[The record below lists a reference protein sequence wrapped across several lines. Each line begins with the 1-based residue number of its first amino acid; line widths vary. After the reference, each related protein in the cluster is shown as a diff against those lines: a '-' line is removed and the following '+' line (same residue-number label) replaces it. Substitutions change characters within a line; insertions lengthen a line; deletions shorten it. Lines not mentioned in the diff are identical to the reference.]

1 MEEKAHL
8 LRVVK
13 ERVGYM
19 MMDGTIGINKPTI
32 WFADEDFHDADEPYL
47 PELYK
52 ESFHAWYED
61 ARDMEACQYGM
72 FRLYSRSAS
81 IYSTDMPE
89 QYKLNASNWD
99 ETMNRLAMQCI
110 QSEAYSVLLEQGV
123 QYSAIPVT
131 RRKDRKVFAAF
142 IYAVNER
149 FAISK
154 PELEGYMKHYRVH
167 FYRVFESVFVK
178 EIMLQKNLIDKEAT
192 HRERLFLISKRLYD
206 QIDAESVVREMLH
219 SLEELYQDSEIYLY
233 LSQDHLEGDSRVRP
247 LEFRNSANDIVTEA
261 FLEGKCCIDREQSG
275 YIRLAIP
282 MNGKQAA
289 YGVLCIEINMVHWD
303 ESDLPAF
310 MLIADT
316 AGSAFENAKLYEQ
329 SNLLINEL
337 RIINEMTKRLNQS
350 LRSREIFQYATAEL
364 LKIFAA
370 DYCCVLQLDRKS
382 NEFKVRASNLEVLVG
397 KTYANDYGFTG
408 VVYRTKEALIT
419 SDYKNTKS
427 VSSELMEDTN
437 SRSLIGAPIFVDG
450 EVAGV
455 ILVTHRD
462 ANYFSYDNYKLLQVV
477 STHIGLAVTNASLH
491 AEMRKMIITDNLTNL
506 HVRHYLDEEIQRKQ
520 RVDAQGSLIL
530 VDIDFFKTVNDTYGH
545 QVGDRILIQVSAI
558 VRSSIR
564 NGDIAARWGGE
575 ELAIYLPNVPASRA
589 VQIAERIRIRVESET
604 DPKVTVSCGISE
616 WEASHDKISV
626 ESLFYRADMAL
637 YESKKNGRNR
647 INIG

>member
-1 MEEKAHL
+1 MK
-8 LRVVK
+8 
-13 ERVGYM
+13 
-19 MMDGTIGINKPTI
+19 MDGIIDINKPVL
-32 WFADEDFHDADEPYL
+32 WFTDEDFHDADEPYL
-47 PELYK
+47 PELYL
-52 ESFHAWYED
+52 ESFKAWYED
-61 ARDMEACQYGM
+61 AKDIDATQLGI
-72 FRLYSRSAS
+72 FRLYSKSAL
-81 IYSTDMPE
+81 IYSTDMPPDH
-89 QYKLNASNWD
+89 KLQADNWD
-99 ETMNRLAMQCI
+99 EVMNSLAEQCL
-110 QSEAYSVLLEQGV
+110 QREDYTVLTENGV
-123 QYSAIPVT
+123 QFSAIPVL
-131 RRKDRKVFAAF
+131 RRKDNKVFAAI
-142 IYAVNER
+142 IYATNEQHG
-149 FAISK
+149 ISK
-154 PELEGYMKHYRVH
+154 AELQSYMKHFRLH
-167 FYRVFESVFVK
+167 FYRVFENVFVK
-178 EIMLQKNLIDKEAT
+178 EIMLQKTLIDKEAT

-206 QIDAESVVREMLH
+206 QFDAESVVREMLY
-219 SLEELYQDSEIYLY
+219 SLEELYQDSEILLY

-261 FLEGKCCIDREQSG
+261 FLEGKCCTDREQPG

-289 YGVLCIEINMVHWD
+289 YGVLCIKINMSHWD

-350 LRSREIFQYATAEL
+350 LRSREIFQYATLEL

-382 NEFKVRASNLEVLVG
+382 REFKVRASNLDTLVG
-397 KTYANDYGFTG
+397 KRFANDYGFTG
-408 VVYRTKEALIT
+408 VVYQTREALIT
-419 SDYKNTKS
+419 SDYKNTNS
-427 VSSELMEDTN
+427 VASELMEQTN

-450 EVAGV
+450 EVTGV
-455 ILVTHRD
+455 ILVTHQD

-477 STHIGLAVTNASLH
+477 STHIGLAITNASLH

-520 RVDAQGSLIL
+520 RTDSQGSLIL
-530 VDIDFFKTVNDTYGH
+530 VDIDFFKSVNDTYGH
-545 QVGDRILIQVSAI
+545 QVGDRILIQVSSI
-558 VRSSIR
+558 IRTSIR

-589 VQIAERIRIRVESET
+589 LQIAERIRLRVQTET
-604 DPKVTVSCGISE
+604 DPSVTVSCGISE
-616 WEASHDKISV
+616 WDSTHEKISV

-637 YESKKNGRNR
+637 YESKNNGRNR
-647 INIG
+647 VNVG

>member
-1 MEEKAHL
+1 
-8 LRVVK
+8 
-13 ERVGYM
+13 
-19 MMDGTIGINKPTI
+19 MDGTFGMKKPTI
-32 WFADEDFHDADEPYL
+32 WFANEDFHDADEPYL
-47 PELYK
+47 PELFK
-52 ESFHAWYED
+52 ESFHAWFED
-61 ARDMEACQYGM
+61 AQDLDVCQYGV

-81 IYSTDMPE
+81 FYSTEPRN
-89 QYKLNASNWD
+89 QQQLNSANWD
-99 ETMNRLAMQCI
+99 EVMNRLANQCI
-110 QSEAYSVLLEQGV
+110 QSESYTVLLEQNV
-123 QYSAIPVT
+123 QYSAVPIR
-131 RRKDRKVFAAF
+131 RRKDNKMFAVFVS
-142 IYAVNER
+142 AVNKEH
-149 FAISK
+149 AISK
-154 PELEGYMKHYRVH
+154 AELEGYMKHYRVH
-167 FYRVFESVFVK
+167 FYRAFESVFVK
-178 EIMLQKNLIDKEAT
+178 EIMLQKSMIDKEAT

-219 SLEELYQDSEIYLY
+219 SLEELYQDSKIHLY

-247 LEFRNSANDIVTEA
+247 LEFRNSTNNIVTEA
-261 FLEGKCCIDREQSG
+261 FLEGKHCIDRDQPG

-289 YGVLCIEINMVHWD
+289 YGVLCIEINRVHWD

-329 SNLLINEL
+329 SNMLINEL

-364 LKIFAA
+364 LKVFNA
-370 DYCCVLQLDRKS
+370 DYCCVLQLDRKK
-382 NEFKVRASNLEVLVG
+382 NEFKVRASNLESLLG
-397 KTYANDYGFTG
+397 KAYANDYGFTG
-408 VVYRTKEALIT
+408 IVYRTREALIT
-419 SDYKNTKS
+419 SDYWNKQN

-455 ILVTHRD
+455 ILVTHRQ
-462 ANYFSYDNYKLLQVV
+462 ANYFSYDNFKLLQVV
-477 STHIGLAVTNASLH
+477 STHIGLAITNASLH
-491 AEMRKMIITDNLTNL
+491 AEMHKMIITDNLTNL
-506 HVRHYLDEEIQRKQ
+506 HARHYLDEQIQRKQ
-520 RVDAQGSLIL
+520 RVDMQGSLIL
-530 VDIDFFKTVNDTYGH
+530 VDIDFFKTINDTYGH

-558 VRSSIR
+558 IKSSIR

-575 ELAIYLPNVPASRA
+575 ELAIYLPNVPATRA
-589 VQIAERIRIRVESET
+589 VQIAERIRMRVEHET

-616 WEASHDKISV
+616 WEMSHDKISV

>member
-1 MEEKAHL
+1 MK
-8 LRVVK
+8 
-13 ERVGYM
+13 
-19 MMDGTIGINKPTI
+19 MDGIIDINKPVL
-32 WFADEDFHDADEPYL
+32 WFTDEDFHDADEPYL
-47 PELYK
+47 PELYM
-52 ESFHAWYED
+52 ESFKAWYED
-61 ARDMEACQYGM
+61 AKDIDATQLGI
-72 FRLYSRSAS
+72 FRLYSKSAL
-81 IYSTDMPE
+81 IYSTDMPPDH
-89 QYKLNASNWD
+89 KLQADNWD
-99 ETMNRLAMQCI
+99 EVMNSLAEQCLLR
-110 QSEAYSVLLEQGV
+110 EDYTVLTENGV
-123 QYSAIPVT
+123 QFSAIPVL
-131 RRKDRKVFAAF
+131 RRKDNKVFAAI
-142 IYAVNER
+142 IYATNEQHG
-149 FAISK
+149 ISK
-154 PELEGYMKHYRVH
+154 AELQSYMKHFRLH
-167 FYRVFESVFVK
+167 FYRVFENVFVK
-178 EIMLQKNLIDKEAT
+178 EIMLQKTLIDKEAT

-206 QIDAESVVREMLH
+206 QFDAESVVREMLY
-219 SLEELYQDSEIYLY
+219 SLEELYQDSEILLY

-261 FLEGKCCIDREQSG
+261 FLEGKCCTDREQPG

-289 YGVLCIEINMVHWD
+289 YGVLCIKINMSHWD

-350 LRSREIFQYATAEL
+350 LRSREIFQYATLEL

-382 NEFKVRASNLEVLVG
+382 REFKVRASNLDTLVG
-397 KTYANDYGFTG
+397 KRFANDYGFTG
-408 VVYRTKEALIT
+408 VVYQTREALIT
-419 SDYKNTKS
+419 SDYKNTNS
-427 VSSELMEDTN
+427 VASELMEQTN

-450 EVAGV
+450 EVTGV
-455 ILVTHRD
+455 ILVTHQD

-477 STHIGLAVTNASLH
+477 STHIGLAITNASLH

-520 RVDAQGSLIL
+520 RTDSQGSLIL
-530 VDIDFFKTVNDTYGH
+530 VDIDFFKSVNDTYGH
-545 QVGDRILIQVSAI
+545 QVGDRILIQVSSI
-558 VRSSIR
+558 IRTSIR

-589 VQIAERIRIRVESET
+589 LQIAERIRLRVQTET
-604 DPKVTVSCGISE
+604 DPSVTVSCGISE
-616 WEASHDKISV
+616 WDSTHEKISV

-637 YESKKNGRNR
+637 YESKNNGRNR
-647 INIG
+647 VNVG

>member
-1 MEEKAHL
+1 MK
-8 LRVVK
+8 
-13 ERVGYM
+13 
-19 MMDGTIGINKPTI
+19 MDGIIDINKPVL
-32 WFADEDFHDADEPYL
+32 WFTDEDFHDADEPYL
-47 PELYK
+47 PELYL
-52 ESFHAWYED
+52 ESFKAWYED
-61 ARDMEACQYGM
+61 AKDIDATQLGI
-72 FRLYSRSAS
+72 FRLYSKSAL
-81 IYSTDMPE
+81 IYSTDMPPDR
-89 QYKLNASNWD
+89 KLQADNWD
-99 ETMNRLAMQCI
+99 EVMNSLAEQCL
-110 QSEAYSVLLEQGV
+110 QREDYTVLTENGV
-123 QYSAIPVT
+123 QFSAIPVL
-131 RRKDRKVFAAF
+131 RRKDNKVFAAI
-142 IYAVNER
+142 IYATNEQHG
-149 FAISK
+149 ISK
-154 PELEGYMKHYRVH
+154 AELQSYMKHFRLH
-167 FYRVFESVFVK
+167 FYRVFENVFVK
-178 EIMLQKNLIDKEAT
+178 EIMLQKTLIDKEAT

-206 QIDAESVVREMLH
+206 QFDAESVVREMLY
-219 SLEELYQDSEIYLY
+219 SLEELYQDSEILLY

-261 FLEGKCCIDREQSG
+261 FLEGKCCTDREQPG

-289 YGVLCIEINMVHWD
+289 YGVLCIKINMSHWD

-350 LRSREIFQYATAEL
+350 LRSREIFQYATLEL

-382 NEFKVRASNLEVLVG
+382 REFKVRASNLDTLVG
-397 KTYANDYGFTG
+397 KRFANDYGFTG
-408 VVYRTKEALIT
+408 VVYQTREALIT
-419 SDYKNTKS
+419 SDYKNTNS
-427 VSSELMEDTN
+427 VASELMEQTN

-450 EVAGV
+450 EVTGV
-455 ILVTHRD
+455 ILVTHQD

-477 STHIGLAVTNASLH
+477 STHIGLAITNASLH

-520 RVDAQGSLIL
+520 RTDSQGSLIL
-530 VDIDFFKTVNDTYGH
+530 VDIDFFKSVNDTYGH
-545 QVGDRILIQVSAI
+545 QVGDRILIQVSSI
-558 VRSSIR
+558 IRTSIR

-589 VQIAERIRIRVESET
+589 LQIAERIRLRVQTET
-604 DPKVTVSCGISE
+604 DPSVTVSCGISE
-616 WEASHDKISV
+616 WDSTHEKISV

-637 YESKKNGRNR
+637 YESKNNGRNR
-647 INIG
+647 VNVG